1 MKRYALCFL
10 TCFYMGHANAIDGYI
25 QLAWRVNDS
34 WAKDVTINVPWSGKE
49 AVIDLPYI
57 NSLNAT
63 LVGRTCSYNYPIGS
77 AFPKRKAGIWIKTPL
92 NNVIIAGETVKVQL
106 ITGSEWRKTHVPGW
120 IINTYREE
128 TGRFDGDCASWTST
142 PTSLYGRY
150 SIPKIKLTIPRN
162 LSAGIHRFVIPV
174 KMGIEEQLAHEIRA
188 FDPGLVRYFSTHLIN
203 IQLNI
208 LNSCTVNASEYRIEH
223 KDMTPSVAE
232 NNEKD
237 INVKV
242 SCTSP
247 ANVKLSLKTLNPPS
261 INRPGE
267 GVGVKLSE
275 GWDTYLTINSNA
287 SDSITSYIQSQEYF
301 KIKSKIKKSREIPVA
316 GELKGTALLVIEPV

>member
-1 MKRYALCFL
+1 
-10 TCFYMGHANAIDGYI
+10 
-25 QLAWRVNDS
+25 
-34 WAKDVTINVPWSGKE
+34 
-49 AVIDLPYI
+49 
-57 NSLNAT
+57 
-63 LVGRTCSYNYPIGS
+63 
-77 AFPKRKAGIWIKTPL
+77 
-92 NNVIIAGETVKVQL
+92 
-106 ITGSEWRKTHVPGW
+106 
-120 IINTYREE
+120 
-128 TGRFDGDCASWTST
+128 
-142 PTSLYGRY
+142 
-150 SIPKIKLTIPRN
+150 
-162 LSAGIHRFVIPV
+162 GIHRFVIPV

-208 LNSCTVNASEYRIEH
+208 LNSCIANASEYRIEH

-247 ANVKLSLKTLNPPS
+247 AKVKLSLKTLNPAS

-275 GWDTYLTINSNA
+275 GWDTYLTIKSNT
-287 SDSITSYIQSQEYF
+287 SGSITSFIQSQEYF
-301 KIKSKIKKSREIPVA
+301 KIKSKIKKSRDVPVA